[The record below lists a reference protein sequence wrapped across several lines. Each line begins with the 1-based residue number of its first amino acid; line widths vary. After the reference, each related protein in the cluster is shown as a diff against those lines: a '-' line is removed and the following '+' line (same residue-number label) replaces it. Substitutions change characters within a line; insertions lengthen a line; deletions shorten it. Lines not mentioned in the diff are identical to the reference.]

1 MHQPSPHTTP
11 TIHLHHNDLPDNV
24 HFKGSVAL
32 DTEALGLNPLR
43 DKLCLVQLSQGDGVC
58 HMVKFDLQKPYNS
71 PNLKKLLENPAIT
84 KIFHFA
90 RFDVATLSHHL
101 QTTITPI
108 YCTKIAS
115 KLTRTYTQRHSLKDL
130 CQALLNITLDKEC
143 QFSDWSSPTL
153 AKEQLAYAA
162 SDVLYLHKLKEALD
176 GLLVRHDRVA
186 LANQCFAFLPTCAS
200 LDLQGWEV
208 GGLFAHT

>member
-1 MHQPSPHTTP
+1 MNQPSPHTTS
-11 TIHLHHNDLPDNV
+11 TIHLHHGDLPDNV
-24 HFKGSVAL
+24 HFKGTVAV

-58 HMVKFDLQKPYNS
+58 HMVKFDVQKPYNS

-176 GLLVRHDRVA
+176 ALLVRHDRVA
-186 LANQCFAFLPTCAS
+186 LANQCFAFLPTCAR